1 MNKMTYNELG
11 AVPLTSFKG
20 IGKSRA
26 ELFFKQ
32 GIVSARDVLD
42 YFPRNYLDER
52 QRTPISEIMVDQD
65 VIIRGRLLG
74 ELKNFHKGRMTI
86 TNGRIADETG
96 EIPVVW
102 FNQPYLV
109 NNLKAGGLYLFQGR
123 VKRNG
128 YRIQLSSPKVQPASE
143 EMPGI
148 VPVYPLGGGLTQ
160 KMVSGAVRG
169 ALDLLDP
176 LDDPLPMNY
185 RQTFPDRFTAYSD
198 MHYPETFEKMEKA
211 RARLAFDE
219 LFIQQLALI
228 RMKQGRDEQRTGLS
242 LKGDPDKEKSLTE
255 SLPYP
260 LTGAQERCVTEIRQD
275 LASDKAM
282 NRLLQGDVGSGKTVV
297 AFLSVYR
304 AFLSGYQSALMVPTE
319 VLARQHY
326 QEAARVLEPFG
337 LKVSLLTGSVTGKER
352 KQLLEDLAEGRID
365 LLIGTHALIQDTVA
379 FHSLGLVITDEQHRF
394 GVRQRMVLAGKGA
407 EEKASINVLVMTAT
421 PIPRTLTM
429 ILYGDM
435 DISLLDEMPPG
446 RTPVK
451 TYSVDTGY
459 EERLYRFMRSQVEQG
474 HQVYIICPAV
484 EAQEDSQETENPLR
498 SATDYSAFLSQS
510 VFPDLT
516 VGLLHGKMKPAL
528 KEEVMQD
535 FVDGKIQILVST
547 TVVEVGVNVPNASL
561 MVIENAERF
570 GLAQLH
576 QLRGRVGRGK
586 TESFCVLVS
595 DQKQTSTRK
604 RLKVLVDSTDGF
616 YIAEEDLRLRG
627 SGDVFGLRQH
637 GFPQF
642 KAADLY
648 RDMDLL
654 RQAQQLSRTVMELDP
669 SLNQLEHRGIRQ
681 ELEKFWENAVIT
693 QAGTG

>member
-176 LDDPLPMNY
+176 QDDPLPMNY

-219 LFIQQLALI
+219 LLIQQLALI

-242 LKGDPDKEKSLTE
+242 LKGDPDKERNLAE

-326 QEAARVLEPFG
+326 QEAVRVLEPFG

-681 ELEKFWENAVIT
+681 ELERFWENAVIT
-693 QAGTG
+693 QSGTG

>member
-242 LKGDPDKEKSLTE
+242 LKGDPDKERNLTE

-260 LTGAQERCVTEIRQD
+260 LTGAQQRCVTEIRQD

-326 QEAARVLEPFG
+326 QEAVRVLEPFG

-681 ELEKFWENAVIT
+681 ELERFWENAVIT